1 MIHIISKEYYL
12 KNKSD
17 TPMEK
22 IIIDSQKFPIHHKF
36 FMKDGVCFVYLM
48 DLGFLIVPKGSGF
61 TKDILNE
68 EIGKSEWCVEKYEKP
83 LNLTKNYINSFPTIN
98 IYETPWNSW
107 INKYSGYLRVWN
119 IITGEDYIFYKSYV
133 PEERFLVINN
143 PKSYMCK
150 LAIGDKVKF
159 PIDINYSREFNM
171 FIKNI
176 LEWI

>member
-17 TPMEK
+17 APMEK

-83 LNLTKNYINSFPTIN
+83 L
-98 IYETPWNSW
+98 
-107 INKYSGYLRVWN
+107 
-119 IITGEDYIFYKSYV
+119 
-133 PEERFLVINN
+133 
-143 PKSYMCK
+143 
-150 LAIGDKVKF
+150 
-159 PIDINYSREFNM
+159 
-171 FIKNI
+171 
-176 LEWI
+176 